1 MNEASDYFE
10 LCSVGDVYPDLPFK
24 AQLDGTDLAVFQLA
38 GTYYVTQDT
47 CTHGP
52 GSLCEGYVD
61 GEEIECPFHQGK
73 FSIITGAPT
82 AAPCMEPLKTWEV
95 SVREGKILVP
105 RAPKGQGEA

>member
-1 MNEASDYFE
+1 MNDKIDYVA
-10 LCSVGDVYPDLPFK
+10 LCAVGDVSPDLPFK
-24 AQLDGTDLAVFQLA
+24 ARMDEIDLAVFQV
-38 GTYYVTQDT
+38 GDSYYVTQDA

-82 AAPCMEPLKTWEV
+82 AAPCTEPLRTWNV
-95 SVREGKILVP
+95 AVKDGKILIERNAGP
-105 RAPKGQGEA
+105 NAS